1 MDMEE
6 KLHLAQERINN
17 LQTENQLLK
26 SYKDKTE
33 ALEEQKESFK
43 KMLEDQFTHAQKSM
57 DQTDELERV
66 KEENSQLKHDI
77 LHLK

>member
-1 MDMEE
+1 MQELKKVKENLKNSDLSGQTTSRAVMDMEE

-17 LQTENQLLK
+17 LQTENQHLK

-43 KMLEDQFTHAQKSM
+43 KMLQD
-57 DQTDELERV
+57 
-66 KEENSQLKHDI
+66 
-77 LHLK
+77 